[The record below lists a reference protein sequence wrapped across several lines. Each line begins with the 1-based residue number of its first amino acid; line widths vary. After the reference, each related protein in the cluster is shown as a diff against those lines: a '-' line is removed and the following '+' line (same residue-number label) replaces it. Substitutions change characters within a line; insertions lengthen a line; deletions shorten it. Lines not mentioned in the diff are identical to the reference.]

1 MDSIKKIHIQGNVM
15 VDFGR
20 SWMDGPHERMDGL
33 HCISEIEMRKLSLVL
48 DFLMIT
54 QVHYF
59 WFPKSKLKFSPALT
73 VEQSKLQFTCTL

>member
-1 MDSIKKIHIQGNVM
+1 M

-48 DFLMIT
+48 DFPIDDYPSALLLA
-54 QVHYF
+54 
-59 WFPKSKLKFSPALT
+59 SK
-73 VEQSKLQFTCTL
+73 V